1 MSNYDLTKILPHN
14 PPMILIDDVLEYDL
28 NAKILTAVVTI
39 NEEMLFFD
47 KTINGVSSLIGI
59 EFMAQAVGCYSY
71 FKSCCKPP
79 EIGFLL
85 GSRLFNNAPGVF
97 ENGKTFTIK
106 VHESFT
112 DNQISAFDC
121 IIYDESAEE
130 IASATVK
137 VYQSEEAKEL
147 LK

>member
-1 MSNYDLTKILPHN
+1 MSNYDLTKVLPHN
-14 PPMILIDDVLEYDL
+14 PPMILVDNVLEYNL
-28 NAKILTAVVTI
+28 NAKTLTAVVTI
-39 NEEMLFFD
+39 NEKMLFFD
-47 KTINGVSSLIGI
+47 KNINGVSSLIGI
-59 EFMAQAVGCYSY
+59 EFMAQTIGCYAY
-71 FKSCCKPP
+71 FKSRCKPP

-85 GSRLFNNAPGVF
+85 GARLFNNALEVF
-97 ENGKTFTIK
+97 ENGKIFTIK

-121 IIYDESAEE
+121 IIYNEAEEE

>member
-1 MSNYDLTKILPHN
+1 MLKFLPLLLQL
-14 PPMILIDDVLEYDL
+14 MR
-28 NAKILTAVVTI
+28 KCC
-39 NEEMLFFD
+39 FFD

-85 GSRLFNNAPGVF
+85 GSRLFNNALGVF

-121 IIYDESAEE
+121 IIYNESAEE

>member
-59 EFMAQAVGCYSY
+59 EFMPQADGCYSI
-71 FKSCCKPP
+71 F
-79 EIGFLL
+79 
-85 GSRLFNNAPGVF
+85 
-97 ENGKTFTIK
+97 
-106 VHESFT
+106 
-112 DNQISAFDC
+112 
-121 IIYDESAEE
+121 
-130 IASATVK
+130 
-137 VYQSEEAKEL
+137 
-147 LK
+147 

>member
-59 EFMAQAVGCYSY
+59 EFMHRQSAAIHIL
-71 FKSCCKPP
+71 KAAAN
-79 EIGFLL
+79 
-85 GSRLFNNAPGVF
+85 RL
-97 ENGKTFTIK
+97 K
-106 VHESFT
+106 
-112 DNQISAFDC
+112 
-121 IIYDESAEE
+121 
-130 IASATVK
+130 
-137 VYQSEEAKEL
+137 
-147 LK
+147 